1 MDVDGMTGG
10 GKGPPGPSTTAVAPA
25 AGGAPHVRQVQTQSD
40 SEQLRILIQKIW
52 NRVWILRPLFIFE
65 KDPNFGQKAIIS
77 ELLQFY
83 TRFRTLGHFRS
94 GKVFF

>member
-40 SEQLRILIQKIW
+40 SEQLRILSVIGF
-52 NRVWILRPLFIFE
+52 R
-65 KDPNFGQKAIIS
+65 IS
-77 ELLQFY
+77 
-83 TRFRTLGHFRS
+83 
-94 GKVFF
+94 